1 MFTSDIRNERTASLY
16 EMIRPSERI
25 ERYLRAYASKDRL
38 NELLSEV
45 YETYSKM
52 ADSISEAIDDID
64 SSLNSAVYSED

>member
-16 EMIRPSERI
+16 EMIHPSERI
-25 ERYLRAYASKDRL
+25 ERYLRVHASKDRL